1 MITLQFHTVL
11 LVVAMSAMHVAAAVV
26 PEENRTRAEAALT
39 RGAERLL
46 ALQND
51 DDSWGNPPMIGITA
65 LCVIAL
71 HDAPGIDAGKRDA
84 AIDAG
89 IGFLLDDLDED
100 GTTETLFGLR
110 SQPAF
115 WEKTPRYATYSI
127 AVTLL
132 AMATVDKPEHIP
144 LIKRG
149 RAYLRTLQRVN
160 PNSKH
165 HGGFGYGGGG
175 RSANLSITAWSAE
188 AMYHTA
194 YVEGDVQGADPTVTA
209 QNEAMWASIET
220 FLEATQKNPGAG
232 QDAAAD
238 SDAGGLGYKPSKNP
252 SKVVVSGAMSYSGYK
267 TMLYAKLSPD
277 DVRVRAVRKY
287 IAANYDLSEDP
298 GRGRAGYYY
307 YLHAMAKALNAAG
320 VDGLKLTDGRL
331 VKWREEVIAVLVG
344 LQAEDGGWHNEH
356 GKYMESIPELVT
368 AYAMMTL
375 KTTLGTP

>member
-1 MITLQFHTVL
+1 MPSLQFHTGL
-11 LVVAMSAMHVAAAVV
+11 LVLAMSAMHVAAAVV
-26 PEENRTRAEAALT
+26 AEENHARAEAALT

-51 DDSWGNPPMIGITA
+51 DGSWGKPPMIGITA

-89 IGFLLDDLDED
+89 IEFLLADLDED
-100 GTTETLFGLR
+100 GTAEKFFGLR
-110 SQPAF
+110 SQSAF

-165 HGGFGYGGGG
+165 HGGFGYGAGG

-188 AMYHTA
+188 AMHHTA
-194 YVEGDVQGADPTVTA
+194 YVEGDEQGADPTVTA
-209 QNEAMWASIET
+209 QNEAMWASIEE
-220 FLEATQKNPGAG
+220 FLEATQKNQAVG
-232 QDAAAD
+232 QDAAED
-238 SDAGGLGYKPSKNP
+238 SDAGGLGYKPSKDA

-267 TMLYAKLSPD
+267 TMLYAKLPPD

-298 GRGRAGYYY
+298 GRGKAGYYY
-307 YLHAMAKALNAAG
+307 YLHAMARALDAAG
-320 VDGLKLTDGRL
+320 LDSLKLTDGRL
-331 VKWREEVIAVLVG
+331 VKWREEIIAVLVG
-344 LQAEDGGWHNEH
+344 LQGENGGWHNAY

>member
-1 MITLQFHTVL
+1 MTSLQLHTVL
-11 LVVAMSAMHVAAAVV
+11 LVVAMSAMHVATAVV
-26 PEENRTRAEAALT
+26 AEENHTRAEAALT

-46 ALQND
+46 VLQND
-51 DDSWGNPPMIGITA
+51 EGSWGKPPMIGITA

-89 IGFLLDDLDED
+89 IEFLLADLDED

-144 LIKRG
+144 LVKRG
-149 RAYLRTLQRVN
+149 RAYLRTLQRIN

-165 HGGFGYGGGG
+165 HGGFGYGAGG

-209 QNEAMWASIET
+209 QNEAMWASIEA
-220 FLEATQKNPGAG
+220 FLEATQKNPGVG
-232 QDAAAD
+232 QDAAED
-238 SDAGGLGYKPSKNP
+238 SDAGGLGYKPSKDA

-320 VDGLKLTDGRL
+320 LDGLKLTDGRL
-331 VKWREEVIAVLVG
+331 VKWRGEVIAVLVG
-344 LQAEDGGWHNEH
+344 LQGEDGGWHNEH

-375 KTTLGTP
+375 KTTLATP

>member
-11 LVVAMSAMHVAAAVV
+11 LVVAMSAVHVAAAVV
-26 PEENRTRAEAALT
+26 PEENRARAEAALT

-51 DDSWGNPPMIGITA
+51 DGSWGNPPMIGITA

-71 HDAPGIDAGKRDA
+71 HDVPGTDAGKRDA

-89 IGFLLDDLDED
+89 IVFLLADLAED

-127 AVTLL
+127 ATTLL

-165 HGGFGYGGGG
+165 RGGFGYGAGG

-194 YVEGDVQGADPTVTA
+194 YVEGDVQGADPIVTA
-209 QNEAMWASIET
+209 QNEAMWTAVEA
-220 FLEATQKNPGAG
+220 FLEATQKIPDADE
-232 QDAAAD
+232 DAAGD
-238 SDAGGLGYKPSKNP
+238 SDAGGLGYKPSKDP

-267 TMLYAKLSPD
+267 TMLYAKLSPA

-287 IAANYDLSEDP
+287 IARNYDLSEDP
-298 GRGRAGYYY
+298 GRGKAGYYY
-307 YLHAMAKALNAAG
+307 YLHAMAKALDAAG
-320 VDGLKLTDGRL
+320 LDGLKLTDGRS
-331 VKWREEVIAVLVG
+331 VKWREDIIAVLAG
-344 LQAEDGGWHNEH
+344 LQGDDGGWHNEH

>member
-1 MITLQFHTVL
+1 
-11 LVVAMSAMHVAAAVV
+11 MSAMYAAAAGVT
-26 PEENRTRAEAALT
+26 EENRAPAEAALA

-51 DDSWGNPPMIGITA
+51 DGSWGKPPMIGITA

-71 HDAPGIDAGKRDA
+71 HDAPGVDAGKRDA
-84 AIDAG
+84 ATDAG
-89 IGFLLDDLDED
+89 ITFLLAGLDED
-100 GTTETLFGLR
+100 GTTETFFGLR
-110 SQPAF
+110 RQPAF

-132 AMATVDKPEHIP
+132 AMATVDKPGHIP

-160 PNSKH
+160 PDSKH
-165 HGGFGYGGGG
+165 HGGFGYGAGG

-194 YVEGDVQGADPTVTA
+194 YVEGDVQGADPVVAA
-209 QNEAMWASIET
+209 QNEAMWMSIKE
-220 FLEATQKNPGAG
+220 FIEATQKIPDAG
-232 QDAAAD
+232 EDAAAD
-238 SDAGGLGYKPSKNP
+238 SDAGGLGYKPSKDA

-277 DVRVRAVRKY
+277 DARVRAVRKY
-287 IAANYDLSEDP
+287 VAANYDLSEDP
-298 GRGRAGYYY
+298 GRGKAGYYY
-307 YLHAMAKALNAAG
+307 YLHAMAKALDAADL
-320 VDGLKLTDGRL
+320 DGLKLSDGRS
-331 VKWREEVIAVLVG
+331 VKWRDDITGVLVG
-344 LQAEDGGWHNEH
+344 LQGEDGGWHNEH

-368 AYAMMTL
+368 AYAMMTI
-375 KTTLGTP
+375 KTALGTP